1 MPLDIADND
10 IPVSEPDQFSGGDSD
25 TYDSTSTGNYPSPP
39 GLAPFSGLLGYSEAN
54 RDLFIRHSLTQTT
67 ALLGLKLTPTE
78 REGLAYYNSRFYSY
92 ESYGDTLGIS
102 AGVLIAFLLRNR
114 KPGVISTTMVSMFT
128 KPGLQRDNAAK
139 WLSRGLKLS
148 VWGCVGRMYGL
159 TSAGFQ
165 AVQKNRVEKRA
176 DPNLRRV
183 VATTDKKK
191 EALVHEIQSGLERRR
206 MKRLENP
213 KAQDD
218 KQSLGGVEVS
228 DGTDSRLDASEK
240 ERFPHGRPSEQ
251 VAELGAWKRGGSP
264 PGDDPFCVDDAS
276 PTGGEGATGQGQGQ
290 GGWTNTHSNTS
301 ESAWERI
308 RKGQSPTTRPPTGRS
323 EDETNT
329 MGPNEPK
336 VGGWPN
342 RASINGHVQG
352 GNREPR
358 TDSFTFSKS
367 EEERQLAK
375 QEAQKEFDAKVEK
388 ERSGEMGDGYVE
400 GDSRSRRWGK

>member
-1 MPLDIADND
+1 MN
-10 IPVSEPDQFSGGDSD
+10 
-25 TYDSTSTGNYPSPP
+25 
-39 GLAPFSGLLGYSEAN
+39 
-54 RDLFIRHSLTQTT
+54 TT

-114 KPGVISTTMVSMFT
+114 KPGIISTTMVRVFT
-128 KPGLQRDNAAK
+128 KPGAQRDNAAK

-165 AVQKNRVEKRA
+165 AIQKNRVEKRA

-183 VATTDKKK
+183 VAATDKKK
-191 EALVHEIQSGLERRR
+191 EALIHEIQVSRPELRR
-206 MKRLENP
+206 MKGLENP

-218 KQSLGGVEVS
+218 EQSLGGVEVS
-228 DGTDSRLDASEK
+228 DGAENRLDASEK
-240 ERFPHGRPSEQ
+240 ERFPYGRPSEQ
-251 VAELGAWKRGGSP
+251 IAELEARKRGGDP
-264 PGDDPFCVDDAS
+264 PGDDPFGIDDAS

-308 RKGQSPTTRPPTGRS
+308 RKGQSPTTRPPTNRS
-323 EDETNT
+323 EDGVNT
-329 MGPNEPK
+329 MGPSEPK

-342 RASINGHVQG
+342 RASINGYGEG
-352 GNREPR
+352 GNRQSR
-358 TDSFTFSKS
+358 ADSFTFSKS

-375 QEAQKEFDAKVEK
+375 QEAQKEFDAKVEE
-388 ERSGEMGDGYVE
+388 ERSGKIGDGYVE
-400 GDSRSRRWGK
+400 GDSVSRRWGK

>member
-1 MPLDIADND
+1 MN
-10 IPVSEPDQFSGGDSD
+10 
-25 TYDSTSTGNYPSPP
+25 
-39 GLAPFSGLLGYSEAN
+39 
-54 RDLFIRHSLTQTT
+54 TT

-114 KPGVISTTMVSMFT
+114 KPGVISTTMVRMFT
-128 KPGLQRDNAAK
+128 KPGAQRDNAAK

-183 VATTDKKK
+183 VAATDKKK
-191 EALVHEIQSGLERRR
+191 EALVHEIQVSRPELQR
-206 MKRLENP
+206 MKGLENP

-218 KQSLGGVEVS
+218 EQSLGGEVS
-228 DGTDSRLDASEK
+228 DGTESRLDAR

-251 VAELGAWKRGGSP
+251 VAELEARKQGGAP
-264 PGDDPFCVDDAS
+264 PGDDPFGIDDAS
-276 PTGGEGATGQGQGQ
+276 LAGEGATGQGQGQ
-290 GGWTNTHSNTS
+290 GGWTNAHSKTS

-308 RKGQSPTTRPPTGRS
+308 RKGQSPTTRPPTDRS
-323 EDETNT
+323 KDGVNT

-342 RASINGHVQG
+342 RASINGYGQG

-388 ERSGEMGDGYVE
+388 ERSGTMGDGYVE

>member
-1 MPLDIADND
+1 MADND
-10 IPVSEPDQFSGGDSD
+10 IPVSEPDPFDGGDSD
-25 TYDSTSTGNYPSPP
+25 AYDQSSTGNYPSPP

-54 RDLFIRHSLTQTT
+54 RDRFIRGSLMKTT

-114 KPGVISTTMVSMFT
+114 KPGVISTTMVSVFT
-128 KPGLQRDNAAK
+128 RPGAQRDNAAK

-165 AVQKNRVEKRA
+165 ALQKNRVEKRG
-176 DPNLRRV
+176 DPNLRRII
-183 VATTDKKK
+183 AATDKKK
-191 EALVHEIQSGLERRR
+191 EALLHEIQAKMPEVRQRMGGLGD
-206 MKRLENP
+206 P
-213 KAQDD
+213 GAQDD
-218 KQSLGGVEVS
+218 EQSLGGAETS
-228 DGTDSRLDASEK
+228 DGAESGLDASEK

-251 VAELGAWKRGGSP
+251 VANLEARKRGGGN
-264 PGDDPFCVDDAS
+264 PGDDPFGVDDAS
-276 PTGGEGATGQGQGQ
+276 PTGGEGATGQGQGR
-290 GGWTNTHSNTS
+290 WTNTHSDTS

-308 RKGQSPTTRPPTGRS
+308 RKGQSPTAHPPADGS
-323 EDETNT
+323 EDGVNAV
-329 MGPNEPK
+329 GPNEPK

-342 RASINGHVQG
+342 RASINRHGQD
-352 GNREPR
+352 GNKEPG

-367 EEERQLAK
+367 EEERQLAR

-388 ERSGEMGDGYVE
+388 ERAGEPGDGYVE
-400 GDSRSRRWGK
+400 DDSRNRRWGK